1 MGVRNVLWP
10 RSSARI
16 CDPRC
21 QENETPARVS
31 SGRKSSMVL
40 CYVKGGSFVKP
51 FFDVESTPSGQPG
64 RRRLPGVASA
74 VSGFL
79 WLDSLDSRRN
89 PHRAAGLA
97 RKALKL
103 SQNLQQAGWSGF
115 QVDSPVKRPVARK
128 LAR

>member
-1 MGVRNVLWP
+1 MGVRNVLWL
-10 RSSARI
+10 RSGARI

-31 SGRKSSMVL
+31 SGRNSSMIKG
-40 CYVKGGSFVKP
+40 YVKGSSFVKP
-51 FFDVESTPSGQPG
+51 FFDFESMPSGQT
-64 RRRLPGVASA
+64 RRRSLSGVASA
-74 VSGFL
+74 VPGFL
-79 WLDSLDSRRN
+79 WVDSVDSRRN
-89 PHRAAGLA
+89 PHWAAGLA

-103 SQNLQQAGWSGF
+103 SQNLQQAGWSGS